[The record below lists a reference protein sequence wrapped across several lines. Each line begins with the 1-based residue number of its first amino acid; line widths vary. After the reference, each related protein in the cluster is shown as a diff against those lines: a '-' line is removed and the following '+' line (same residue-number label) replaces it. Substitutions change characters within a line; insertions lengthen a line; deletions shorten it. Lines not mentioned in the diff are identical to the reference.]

1 MRVPRTL
8 KILGL
13 LLAGSLLG
21 GSAFAASS
29 VITSSDIKDET
40 IQNRDIDK
48 GVITMNRFAK
58 STQDKINKAGTSGAG
73 GAAGSQGPAGPPGV
87 TGAQGP
93 QGAPGPQGPQGPP
106 GTAPNAEFGLVT
118 VFVDRGS
125 GPSGFSLL
133 AAPLG
138 SPAAATTSGQF
149 RFSCANAA
157 GCKVSIGAAVMSPAR
172 PSGTSGFFPR
182 ITIQKEATGGDPKTF
197 CEYADGA
204 FTRINRVQTL
214 TAARTEMQTPLR
226 LDIGGTADCG
236 AGQGGGLVN
245 EITVPKGSAGASD
258 PAFYDVWITVAYGEP
273 PSVGRHPR

>member
-125 GPSGFSLL
+125 GPSSFSLL

-138 SPAAATTSGQF
+138 SPAAAAASGQF
-149 RFSCANAA
+149 RFPCANAA
-157 GCKVSIGAAVMSPAR
+157 GCKVSIGAAVISPAR

-182 ITIQKEATGGDPKTF
+182 ITIRRDRVAIPRPSASTQTGPSPGSVAYRPSPAPGAAM
-197 CEYADGA
+197 AD
-204 FTRINRVQTL
+204 
-214 TAARTEMQTPLR
+214 PLR

-236 AGQGGGLVN
+236 AGQG
-245 EITVPKGSAGASD
+245 
-258 PAFYDVWITVAYGEP
+258 
-273 PSVGRHPR
+273 VGWW